1 MQEAPETRLPLSVSG
16 CEPEEELQPAEE
28 ADAES
33 WSAEECAA
41 KGSAEAP
48 STESAVAVAQGEE
61 VSVALGLPVAPTE
74 PLGLACPDI
83 KV

>member
-1 MQEAPETRLPLSVSG
+1 MSS

-28 ADAES
+28 GDADS
-33 WSAEECAA
+33 RSAEECAA
-41 KGSAEAP
+41 EGAAEAP
-48 STESAVAVAQGEE
+48 STESAEAVGQGEE